1 MTAHQHNPQ
10 QKHAP
15 ISQHFCATC
24 NRVRLTASGTLFL
37 CLGQEHM
44 IELREALRQGLSDT
58 ALKVLLGSALA
69 LKPERHSFKE
79 KPQHV
84 VRFMSKTGG

>member
-1 MTAHQHNPQ
+1 
-10 QKHAP
+10 
-15 ISQHFCATC
+15 
-24 NRVRLTASGTLFL
+24 
-37 CLGQEHM
+37 M
-44 IELREALRQGLSDT
+44 IELREALRQGLSNT
-58 ALKVLLGSALA
+58 ALKVLLDSARA